1 MLFCLRPYRVE
12 CTGSLSTS
20 EVKQHRARLVLGWG
34 TAWEDLRV
42 LSAFYV
48 ARLPGPYSPI
58 SEPRFHSRGV
68 ASEILAAGALQPRP
82 FSQAP
87 TFLFLVSVLY
97 SQDPWSPDS
106 TAWVL
111 QPRPYSAS
119 RPDKAMQ
126 PMPCNLAQ
134 TNAAA
139 SVFLL
144 VLIAA
149 ARACACA
156 KAMVSHA
163 RLTWEALT
171 DNDWQPKP
179 KSHGIAA
186 EAMQPCHYSQGQAA
200 KVL

>member
-1 MLFCLRPYRVE
+1 MFAQYSVVNNVFRRRPYRIE
-12 CTGSLSTS
+12 CTGSLLTS
-20 EVKQHRARLVLGWG
+20 EVKQCRARSVLGWG

-106 TAWVL
+106 TAGVL

-139 SVFLL
+139 SVFF
-144 VLIAA
+144 
-149 ARACACA
+149 ACSDSGCES
-156 KAMVSHA
+156 VCVC
-163 RLTWEALT
+163 EG
-171 DNDWQPKP
+171 D
-179 KSHGIAA
+179 GIAC
-186 EAMQPCHYSQGQAA
+186 EAYMGGPYRQ
-200 KVL
+200 